1 MEVSDYYCPDTLTS
15 TVGYN
20 LGRGVGAVRT
30 VTTTASVSP
39 LKASAAVGAAW
50 GGLAAL
56 INTAAY
62 RRGKITK
69 RDAVLDTAG
78 ESVGM
83 GLSAGVG
90 LLVSN
95 AVRASALAVTASSVV
110 PFTVGLVVTAGTKVL
125 WNCTTQRH
133 LRCRVKPAL

>member
-1 MEVSDYYCPDTLTS
+1 MDVTDYYCPDTVTS

-20 LGRGVGAVRT
+20 LGRGVRTIKT
-30 VTTTASVSP
+30 VTTTVSVNP

-50 GGLAAL
+50 GGLVAL
-56 INTAAY
+56 INMGKY
-62 RRGKITK
+62 KKGKITK

-90 LLVSN
+90 LLASN
-95 AVRASALAVTASSVV
+95 AVRASALAISASSVV
-110 PFTVGLVVTAGTKVL
+110 PFTVGLIVTAGAKVV

-133 LRCRVKPAL
+133 LKCRIKPAS